1 MECHKSALKQ
11 GGGEGVIGFCQAP
24 LGKKKN
30 QHQLPYPRLT
40 AHPPE
45 S

>member
-24 LGKKKN
+24 LGKKKTSIN
-30 QHQLPYPRLT
+30 FHIPD
-40 AHPPE
+40 
-45 S
+45 